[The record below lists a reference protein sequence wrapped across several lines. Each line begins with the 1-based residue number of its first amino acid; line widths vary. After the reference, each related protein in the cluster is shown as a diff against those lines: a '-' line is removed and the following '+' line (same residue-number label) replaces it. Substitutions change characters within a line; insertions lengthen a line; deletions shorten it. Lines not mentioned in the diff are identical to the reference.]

1 MKKHLLLAS
10 ILLSSA
16 YPAFAEYV
24 TAGDGTE
31 YTLQSLSEIP
41 ESGVTKDG
49 NDFIVADNITIA
61 EGDKFNIRSGI
72 TVKMGNEVQLRI
84 EGEAYLE
91 AESDVLITR
100 NADTDEPE
108 GIGLFSDAREETL
121 VKNLNF
127 EYAGLRLW
135 TGKEVTVEN
144 CSFKYNNGA
153 QTSAGALSMALSGG
167 QLNVYDSEFI
177 ENTIPAIGGAANYN
191 YGVLIDNCYFYDNNT
206 ENSNKPQLN
215 ITIGGDRDIIIKNNT
230 LVGNERNKVGA
241 ISVANMLG
249 SSGSNNVVIENNDMR
264 KHRYGITTLGAM
276 NVTIKD
282 NKIIDN
288 KYETNAMNGGSGISI
303 YDSNYLQNA
312 IVTGNQIEENLW
324 GITVIGGGNVNIGK
338 TDDPNAEDYNPG
350 GNTFLNNGNNGVLYD
365 LYNNGTNTI
374 YAQGNKWNVEE
385 QTEELIET
393 VIFHKKDNS
402 SLGEVIFMPPMD
414 GGSVSKIENA
424 KCYFDSANK
433 QLILGENGCNVTVYA
448 ISGMQVASYNDCDG
462 IIDMS
467 NLANGVYIV
476 VVSSTEGSSSIK
488 CIL

>member
-31 YTLQSLSEIP
+31 YTLQSLSEIS

-49 NDFIVADNITIA
+49 NDFIVADNITIS
-61 EGDKFNIRSGI
+61 EGDKFNIGSGI
-72 TVKMGNEVQLRI
+72 TIKMGDAVQLRI
-84 EGEAYLE
+84 EGEAYLDAE
-91 AESDVLITR
+91 AEVLITR

-135 TGKEVTVEN
+135 TEKEVTVEN
-144 CSFKYNNGA
+144 CSFKYNNGV

-167 QLNVYDSEFI
+167 QLNVYNSEFI

-191 YGVLIDNCYFYDNNT
+191 FGVLVDNCYFYDNNT

-215 ITIGGDRDIIIKNNT
+215 ITIGGDRDIVITNNT
-230 LVGNERNKVGA
+230 ITGAERNMVGG
-241 ISVANMLG
+241 ISVSNMLNA
-249 SSGSNNVVIENNDMR
+249 SGSNNVVIENNDIR
-264 KHRYGITTLGAM
+264 KHRYGITTLGGM
-276 NVTIKD
+276 NATIKG

-303 YDSNYLQNA
+303 YDSNYVQNTV
-312 IVTGNQIEENLW
+312 ITGNQIEDNLW

-338 TDDPNAEDYNPG
+338 TDDMNADDYNPG
-350 GNTFLNNGNNGVLYD
+350 ENTFLNNGNNGVLYD

-374 YAQGNKWNVEE
+374 YAQGNQWNVEK
-385 QTEELIET
+385 QTEELIES
-393 VIFHKKDNS
+393 VIFHKNDNA
-402 SLGEVIFMPPMD
+402 SLGEVIFMPPMSS
-414 GGSVSKIENA
+414 GSVSKIGDSN
-424 KCYFDSANK
+424 CFFDSTNK
-433 QLILGENGCNVTVYA
+433 QLVLGKNDCNVA
-448 ISGMQVASYNDCDG
+448 IYTTSGMLVASYNVCNG
-462 IIDMS
+462 TVDMS
-467 NLANGVYIV
+467 HLAEGVYIAV
-476 VVSSTEGSSSIK
+476 VTYDEDSTSIK